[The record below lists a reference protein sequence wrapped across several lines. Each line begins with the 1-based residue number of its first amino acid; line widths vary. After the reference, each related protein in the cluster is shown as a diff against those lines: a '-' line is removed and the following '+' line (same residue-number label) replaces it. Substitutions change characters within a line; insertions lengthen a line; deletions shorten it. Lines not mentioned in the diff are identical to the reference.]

1 MRIPTLAL
9 LVRPREL
16 WPAFTKGSLRW
27 PGPGSGQIQ
36 SEGLLELREIRRGG
50 ASNDGSCVVSYRID
64 QETLFAMARSLKN
77 RRPVSRKIGL
87 GGLSVG

>member
-16 WPAFTKGSLRW
+16 WPAFTEGALRW
-27 PGPGSGQIQ
+27 SGPGSAQIQ
-36 SEGLLELREIRRGG
+36 SEGLLELRDIRRGG

-64 QETLFAMARSLKN
+64 QETLLAMARHLKN
-77 RRPVSRKIGL
+77 RRSVRRKIRL